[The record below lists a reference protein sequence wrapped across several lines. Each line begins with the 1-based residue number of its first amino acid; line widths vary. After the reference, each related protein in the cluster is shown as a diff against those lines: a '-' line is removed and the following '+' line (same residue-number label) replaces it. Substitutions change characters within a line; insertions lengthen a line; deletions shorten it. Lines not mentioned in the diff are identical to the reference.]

1 MVITCPSCSAR
12 YRLNPDKI
20 QGRGAKIT
28 CPKCS
33 HVFVVFTEQEAAQA
47 DASGDQPRVKT
58 PPRPSAPAAP
68 TGDKRVDTQS
78 GAFAALGMNPAESSR
93 SPGSKRRVVAPG
105 PRSTRRLRALSK
117 PGAAVPQAPGGGLP
131 AADAE
136 ITSASSLDF
145 RAVGIK
151 TWKVKVAI
159 GLIYDFSDI
168 STLQKYLDDKK
179 VTPDDLI
186 SHNNQD
192 WTRIGDIP
200 DLETHFI
207 DIWKEAR
214 AGMSEGDAEAADKPK
229 TNPEAEAPIGT
240 STDSFRIDRTGG
252 ASQKNPTTGRTT
264 GNYAVPAPPAPP
276 TSVAVPTA
284 EEEEA
289 HNRRMIWVLVALVV
303 LGLPA
308 AYFLWPEEVTVPVA
322 EETPPPVPIEELGPD
337 EEELKRIQD
346 EIRRKIDERAEEL
359 AGDPVDEEPLPEE
372 AEADRER
379 RLVPVPP
386 SERKTPVQRPPVVAN
401 TPEPT
406 PRPKYQAPLRK
417 PEATPAPAPT
427 PAPEPAK
434 TASSG
439 GGTVKEKKGD
449 PARMYLTAGQK
460 KLADGDFGSAKKMF
474 EAAIKKDAN
483 CGACYAGLAEAEKQL
498 GNAQAAS
505 AAQKKADSLG
515 NTQSMARP

>member
-33 HVFVVFTEQEAAQA
+33 HVFVVFTEQEAPAA
-47 DASGDQPRVKT
+47 DASAPEPPRVKT
-58 PPRPSAPAAP
+58 PPRPSAPVSAAP
-68 TGDKRVDTQS
+68 GSDRREDTQS
-78 GAFAALGMNPAESSR
+78 GAFRAMGLNPEESGR
-93 SPGSKRRVVAPG
+93 SGGGKSNRRIVAPG

-117 PGAAVPQAPGGGLP
+117 PSAPVPTAPGSNLP
-131 AADAE
+131 SSDAE
-136 ITSASSLDF
+136 ITSASALDF

-168 STLQKYLDDKK
+168 STLQKYLADKK

-186 SHNNQD
+186 SHNNAD
-192 WTRIGDIP
+192 WTRIGDIA
-200 DLETHFI
+200 DLEKHFI
-207 DIWKEAR
+207 DVWKEAK
-214 AGMSEGDAEAADKPK
+214 AAIESGEAEAPAEKPK
-229 TNPEAEAPIGT
+229 TNPEGEAPIGT
-240 STDSFRIDRTGG
+240 STDSFRIDRPGG
-252 ASQKNPTTGRTT
+252 SSQKNPATSRTT

-276 TSVAVPTA
+276 TSVAVPSA

-289 HNRRMIWVLVALVV
+289 HNRKMIWVLVALV
-303 LGLPA
+303 LIGLPA
-308 AYFLWPEEVTVPVA
+308 AYFLWPEEVHVPVA

-337 EEELKRIQD
+337 AEELKRIQE
-346 EIRRKIDERAEEL
+346 EIRRKIEEKQEEIAAEPLEDE
-359 AGDPVDEEPLPEE
+359 VLPEE
-372 AEADRER
+372 EELEKER

-386 SERKTPVQRPPVVAN
+386 SERTVQPTRAPVVSN

-406 PRPKYQAPLRK
+406 PRPKYQAPIRQ
-417 PEATPAPAPT
+417 PDPT
-427 PAPEPAK
+427 PAPKPDPTPAPK
-434 TASSG
+434 AE
-439 GGTVKEKKGD
+439 VKEKKGD

-460 KLADGDFGSAKKMF
+460 KLASGDFGSAKKMF

-483 CGACYAGLAEAEKQL
+483 CAACYAGLAEAEKQL

-515 NTQSMARP
+515 NTQSMASP